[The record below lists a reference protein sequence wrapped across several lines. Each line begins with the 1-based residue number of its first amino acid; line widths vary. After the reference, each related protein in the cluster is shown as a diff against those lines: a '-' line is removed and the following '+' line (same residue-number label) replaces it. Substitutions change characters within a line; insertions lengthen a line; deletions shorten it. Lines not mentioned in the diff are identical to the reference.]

1 MNTRVVQQ
9 QRNPLLKYHE
19 PLTSMTVFCYAKPP
33 ILSIVKRKGYLC
45 HLPAQKFL
53 LHVLWQAA

>member
-1 MNTRVVQQ
+1 
-9 QRNPLLKYHE
+9 
-19 PLTSMTVFCYAKPP
+19 MTVFCYAKPP

-53 LHVLWQAA
+53 LHVLWQAAWQSVLVPTQITMKKSSN